1 MPNRKYQ
8 YKKGSKVRKAKQAGG
23 AALLVPTEQEQD
35 MPIDTYPNI
44 PPEEEAAVEAS
55 QVPDEQMEE
64 DYLEFIVDESL
75 SDEEKTYLMSKLEDD
90 PQLSQI
96 FDKVVGTASE
106 FSGDG
111 PVEGPGTGVSDSI
124 PARLSEGEFVFTDKA
139 TEQLGA
145 DNLQQMMDDAERA
158 YDGGLIR
165 KALGGKV
172 LTKEEELS
180 GPLAGMNGNSEVKE
194 EIKKQMIASGRPP
207 SLR

>member
-158 YDGGLIR
+158 YDGGLMR
-165 KALGGKV
+165 KALGGKIQ
-172 LTKEEELS
+172 TKEEKSL
-180 GPLAGMNGNSEVKE
+180 LNSLTGVEDE
-194 EIKKQMIASGRPP
+194 EIKKGMISSNRMP